1 MAKYINIPFKVLENK
16 NLPANAK
23 LLLGYIIS
31 LEKGGK
37 CYASNRHFA
46 EVLGVGKIRISQLIK
61 TLVDAKLLSVKIKR
75 DSNGQITERVLKIN
89 IRGIKENANRGI
101 IKNAKVIDTII
112 DTKNNNYIDTYNN
125 NSETSDLVLACYE
138 SVVKLFPEK
147 FRPNSDADKLKW
159 IQTIERLN
167 RLDGYNPRQVYYITE
182 QTLQDDFW
190 RTNFYTIHK
199 LRKKNKEGIKYVD
212 IFASRFAKDM
222 VV

>member
-1 MAKYINIPFKVLENK
+1 MAKYINIPIKVLENK
-16 NLPANAK
+16 SLPANAK
-23 LLLGYIIS
+23 LLLGYIMS

-75 DSNGQITERVLKIN
+75 DANGQITERVLKI
-89 IRGIKENANRGI
+89 IIIGI

-112 DTKNNNYIDTYNN
+112 DTKNNNNIDTNNN
-125 NSETSDLVLACYE
+125 NSETSDLVLKCYE
-138 SVVKLFPEK
+138 NVVGLFPEK
-147 FRPNSDADKLKW
+147 FRPNTEAEKLKW

-199 LRKKNKEGIKYVD
+199 LRKKNKEGVKYVD

>member
-16 NLPANAK
+16 SLPANAK

-61 TLVDAKLLSVKIKR
+61 MLVDAKLISVKIKR
-75 DSNGQITERVLKIN
+75 NDSGQITERVLKL
-89 IRGIKENANRGI
+89 RLTGIKENANRDI

-112 DTKNNNYIDTYNN
+112 DTNNNINN
-125 NSETSDLVLACYE
+125 NSETSELVSKCYE

-147 FRPNSDADKLKW
+147 FRPTTEAEKVKW

-182 QTLQDDFW
+182 QTLLDDFW

-199 LRKKNKEGIKYVD
+199 LRKKNKEGVKYVD
-212 IFASRFAKDM
+212 IFADRFAKDM

>member
-16 NLPANAK
+16 SLPANAK

-46 EVLGVGKIRISQLIK
+46 DAGVGKIRISQLIK
-61 TLVDAKLLSVKIKR
+61 TLVGAKLLSVKIKR
-75 DSNGQITERVLKIN
+75 DANGQITERVLKI
-89 IRGIKENANRGI
+89 RLTGIKENANRGI

-112 DTKNNNYIDTYNN
+112 DTNNNNINN
-125 NSETSDLVLACYE
+125 NSETSELVSKCYE

-147 FRPNSDADKLKW
+147 FRPNTEAEKVKW

-182 QTLQDDFW
+182 QTLLDDFW
-190 RTNFYTIHK
+190 RTNFNTQYNK
-199 LRKKNKEGIKYVD
+199 L
-212 IFASRFAKDM
+212 
-222 VV
+222 

>member
-16 NLPANAK
+16 SLPANAK

-37 CYASNRHFA
+37 CYASNKHFA

-61 TLVDAKLLSVKIKR
+61 TLIDAKLLSVKIKR
-75 DSNGQITERVLKIN
+75 DANGQITERVLKII

-112 DTKNNNYIDTYNN
+112 DTKNNNIYTNNN
-125 NSETSDLVLACYE
+125 NSETSDLVLKCYE
-138 SVVKLFPEK
+138 NVVGLFPEK
-147 FRPNSDADKLKW
+147 FRPNTEAEKFKW
-159 IQTIERLN
+159 LETIERLN
-167 RLDGYNPRQVYYITE
+167 RLDGYNPRQVFYITK
-182 QTLQDDFW
+182 QTLLDDFW

-199 LRKKNKEGIKYVD
+199 LRKKNKEGVKYIDV
-212 IFASRFAKDM
+212 FASRFAKDM

>member
-1 MAKYINIPFKVLENK
+1 MAKYINIPFEVLENK
-16 NLPANAK
+16 TLPANAK
-23 LLLGYIIS
+23 LLFGYILS

-46 EVLGVGKIRISQLIK
+46 QVLGVGKIRISQLIK
-61 TLVDAKLLSVKIKR
+61 TLVDAKMLSVKIKR
-75 DSNGQITERVLKIN
+75 DSNGQITERVLKIIIGGN
-89 IRGIKENANRGI
+89 KE
-101 IKNAKVIDTII
+101 NAKVIDTII
-112 DTKNNNYIDTYNN
+112 DTKNNNNIYTNNN

-138 SVVKLFPEK
+138 NVVGLFPEK
-147 FRPNSDADKLKW
+147 FRPNTEAEKLKW

-167 RLDGYNPRQVYYITE
+167 RLDGYNPRQVFYITR
-182 QTLQDDFW
+182 QTLLDDFW

-199 LRKKNKEGIKYVD
+199 LRKKNKEGVKYID